1 MVDCDIITSHNLL
14 SSVGKPK
21 TRQLPE
27 VSIPPFTP
35 GKICT
40 VIP

>member
-14 SSVGKPK
+14 SSVGKLK
-21 TRQLPE
+21 TRQLTE